1 MSSAVGSATN
11 RGVTRA
17 VATSFTLIRTTVF
30 YFSLAVWTVFW
41 AMLMILFIYPFRFKL
56 RHRIFVKTWAI
67 VSIYLCRLICGVQW
81 KVNGRENIPDTPC
94 VVISNHQSTWETL
107 FLQTLLT
114 PQTQVIKQEL
124 LKIPFFGWAFKKI
137 KPIAINRKD
146 ARQALQQVR
155 DQGKAALEHN
165 VWVLIF
171 PEGTRTPPGEPGK
184 FSRGGAGLAKAAA
197 VDILP
202 IAHNAGVFWPNSSW
216 IKRPGTIQVEI
227 GPAIKTESLSVAEVN
242 DTARDWITRALQTM
256 Q

>member
-1 MSSAVGSATN
+1 MSSAVGSAT
-11 RGVTRA
+11 TQA
-17 VATSFTLIRTTVF
+17 VANTFSFIRTIVF

-67 VSIYLCRLICGVQW
+67 VSVYLCRLICGVRW
-81 KVNGRENIPDTPC
+81 EVKGRENIPDTPC
-94 VVISNHQSTWETL
+94 VVISNHQSTWETF

-171 PEGTRTPPGEPGK
+171 PEGTRTHPGEPGK
-184 FSRGGAGLAKAAA
+184 FSRGGAGLAKAAE

-202 IAHNAGVFWPNSSW
+202 IAHNAGVFWPNDSW
-216 IKRPGTIQVEI
+216 LKRPGTIQVEI
-227 GPAIKTESLSVAEVN
+227 GPVVKTEPLSVAEVN
-242 DTARDWITRALQTM
+242 DATRNWIAGSLNKM
-256 Q
+256 N

>member
-1 MSSAVGSATN
+1 MSSAVGSAT
-11 RGVTRA
+11 TQA
-17 VATSFTLIRTTVF
+17 VANTFSFIRTIVF

-56 RHRIFVKTWAI
+56 RHLIFVKTWAI
-67 VSIYLCRLICGVQW
+67 VSVYLCRLICGVRWQV
-81 KVNGRENIPDTPC
+81 KGRENIPDTPC
-94 VVISNHQSTWETL
+94 VVISNHQSTWETF

-184 FSRGGAGLAKAAA
+184 FSRGGAGLAKAAE

-202 IAHNAGVFWPNSSW
+202 IAHNAGVFWPNDSW
-216 IKRPGTIQVEI
+216 LKRPGTIQVEI
-227 GPAIKTESLSVAEVN
+227 GPVVKTEPLSVAEVN
-242 DTARDWITRALQTM
+242 DATRNWIAGSLNKM
-256 Q
+256 N

>member
-1 MSSAVGSATN
+1 MSSAVGST
-11 RGVTRA
+11 TTLA
-17 VATSFTLIRTTVF
+17 VATTFSFIKTIVF
-30 YFSLAVWTVFW
+30 YLSLAVWTVFW

-56 RHRIFVKTWAI
+56 RHRIFVKTWAM
-67 VSIYLCRLICGVQW
+67 VSVYLCRLICGIRWEV
-81 KVNGRENIPDTPC
+81 KGSENIPNTPC
-94 VVISNHQSTWETL
+94 VIISNHQSTWETL
-107 FLQTLLT
+107 YLQTLLT

-155 DQGKAALEHN
+155 EQGKAALEHN

-184 FSRGGAGLAKAAA
+184 FSRGGAGLAKAAD

-202 IAHNAGVFWPNSSW
+202 IAHNAGVFWPNDSW
-216 IKRPGTIQVEI
+216 LKRPGTIQVEI
-227 GPAIKTESLSVAEVN
+227 GPVINTETLSVAEVN
-242 DTARDWITRALQTM
+242 DATRNWIAEALNNM
-256 Q
+256 N

>member
-1 MSSAVGSATN
+1 MSSAVGSAT
-11 RGVTRA
+11 TQA
-17 VATSFTLIRTTVF
+17 VANTFSFIRTIVF

-67 VSIYLCRLICGVQW
+67 VSVYFCRLICGVRW
-81 KVNGRENIPDTPC
+81 EVKGRENIPDTPC
-94 VVISNHQSTWETL
+94 VVISNHQSTWETF

-155 DQGKAALEHN
+155 YQGKAALEHN

-171 PEGTRTPPGEPGK
+171 PEGTRTHPGEPGK
-184 FSRGGAGLAKAAA
+184 FSRGGAGLAKAAE

-202 IAHNAGVFWPNSSW
+202 IAHNAGVFWPNDSW
-216 IKRPGTIQVEI
+216 LKRPGTIQVEI
-227 GPAIKTESLSVAEVN
+227 GPLVKTEPLSVAEVN
-242 DTARDWITRALQTM
+242 DATRNWIAGSLNKM
-256 Q
+256 N